1 MVTKGYIVHVYDEN
15 GARLDDRTGF
25 IRDASNAT
33 QADVWLPI
41 FDDNAVLNDNSTIG
55 RADLA
60 LIPHTKI
67 PLQVQSFTKQ
77 SAVLCAIQDFD
88 LSTLVI
94 LGYLHNANNERLA
107 PYARMH
113 LGSLEVNDDTTLNAN
128 ARIKLSKDAIQANN
142 LDKNESYYVS
152 HADLESLYGI
162 ASGSGIRNIG
172 RAFVNTG
179 TLIGKLG
186 TASGFY
192 SITKNSV
199 AEQCIDTVLINLVTW
214 ASSYET
220 YNIRYTLSYNGVWT
234 IGSSKG
240 GQQTIQDISSVGLDI
255 TYLGGTL
262 RPDNGSVI
270 TIVFNTAVPISAGGT
285 GGTTAEE
292 ARKNLGIF
300 ETQVI
305 SQSEFDATTTSPN
318 TIYYIY
324 S

>member
-15 GARLDDRTGF
+15 GTRLDDNKGF
-25 IRDASNAT
+25 IKDAYYAT

-41 FDDNAVLNDNSTIG
+41 FDDNATLNDNSTIG

-94 LGYLHNANNERLA
+94 LGYLNNTNNDRLA

-113 LGSLEVNDDTTLNAN
+113 LGSLEVNDATTLNAN
-128 ARIKLSKDAIQANN
+128 VRIKLSKDAIQVNN
-142 LDKNESYYVS
+142 LDKDTIYYID

-162 ASGSGIRNIG
+162 AGRGGVRNIA
-172 RAFVNTG
+172 RAFAHTG
-179 TLIGKLG
+179 AVLGKLG

-234 IGSSKG
+234 IGSSRG
-240 GQQTIQDISSVGLDI
+240 GQQTIQDISSVGLTL
-255 TYLGGTL
+255 TYLNGRL

-305 SQSEFDATTTSPN
+305 SQSEFDSTTTSPN